1 MATVYKGILTNN
13 GKALIANA
21 TVNNKVN
28 YSHIALGDA
37 NGSVPTPSE
46 TRPALINEKARIALN
61 VVEISSSNANQ
72 IVCEAI
78 IPSNV
83 GGFYIRELG
92 LYAGTTM
99 VVNSNYPPTYKPL
112 ADEGGAREINLKLII
127 NVQNAE
133 VIALYLDDSLIY
145 ATREWV
151 NTNYIRRNEIVD
163 NLTTDA
169 SNKPLSARQGKYL
182 QDFKL
187 DKAWSIPENSDLND
201 FKSEGNYFCDLN
213 LTAEKIKN
221 SPTKLA
227 FTLQV
232 ERTAGYVQRLTTYK
246 DAGTL
251 QYIRSFYVGEWT
263 PWYKT
268 YSELDPQPTVDAIDN
283 LNSNDVKKPLSAN
296 QGRILSVGKF
306 DKSGGTLTGEI
317 NINTGERS
325 AIKTVINPNAS
336 IKENSPN
343 EAACINHAL
352 SFNWYDSDYQIGNV
366 RSNSTS
372 SEGFGITLG
381 NSNLRFLVNANATF
395 NYGALNSI
403 GDVRAPSFSSNKDEA
418 TLVSNSGPYLF
429 INSNRWGGF
438 SPASGY
444 IPLSVDCGGTGNGQG
459 IAPSASKLQVA
470 RKINNV
476 DFDGSKDITIHD
488 STAFYAN
495 GITAVSNEY
504 PAWNAKS
511 GVYQKNENGFS
522 ANVLHFLGSGS
533 ATAVQL
539 LAYYSNGGLY
549 YRSSRDSVGFE
560 KNFDRVVTETGGI
573 APLAT
578 KLLNARKIFGQNFDG
593 TNDVSGN
600 LTADTGMLL
609 ADSYHYID
617 MGRSGLDRMNF
628 NVYGGVFNFINA
640 QNGSIVARLNS
651 NGIDCNAATA
661 SRLQNPRMI
670 NGVNFDG
677 TGDINIASPMRFL
690 GIITSSNVN
699 QALNDGFYL
708 VGEENGFNGLYGY
721 GVLEVRSTGG
731 TVNQTYYAHQK
742 NNNGSVAV
750 RQSWDSGQNF
760 SIWRVLDPVGS
771 VSITGAVSGSASFD
785 NSGNI
790 SINTSLNNFSSYKA
804 ENGYKYLGDGT
815 ILQWGRIDSDAAEKN
830 VTVTF
835 PITFPNGCLNI
846 SMTRLSAYST
856 SATSEAD
863 GDALIVEGTITNY
876 SFVANLQR
884 FNTSTS
890 MLRGAMWF
898 AIGH

>member
-1 MATVYKGILTNN
+1 MANTYKGILTNN

-21 TVNNKVN
+21 TVNNKIN
-28 YSHIALGDA
+28 YSHIAVGDG

-46 TRPALINEKARIALN
+46 TRPTLINEKARIALN
-61 VVEISSSNANQ
+61 VVELNPNNTNQ

-78 IPSNV
+78 IPTNI
-83 GGFYIRELG
+83 GGFYIRELA
-92 LYAGTTM
+92 LYAGNTM
-99 VVNSNYPPTYKPL
+99 VVNASYPPTYKPL
-112 ADEGGAREINLKLII
+112 ADEGGAREIAIKIVLNI
-127 NVQNAE
+127 QNAE

-151 NTNYIRRNEIVD
+151 DTNYIRRNEIVD
-163 NLTTDA
+163 NLTTSSSD
-169 SNKPLSARQGKYL
+169 KPLSGRQGKYL

-187 DKAWSIPENSDLND
+187 DKAWIIPENSDLND

-221 SPTKLA
+221 CPTKLA
-227 FTLQV
+227 FTLKV
-232 ERTAGYVQRLTTYK
+232 DRTAGYVQRLTTYK
-246 DAGTL
+246 DAGML
-251 QYIRSFYVGEWT
+251 QYLRSFYVGEWT

-268 YSELDPQPTVDAIDN
+268 YSELDPQPTVDAIDH

-296 QGRILSVGKF
+296 QGRILNVNKF

-336 IKENSPN
+336 IKENAPN

-366 RSNSTS
+366 RSNSTG
-372 SEGFGITLG
+372 SEGFGITSNNSRLLLLIKSDGSIKTYG
-381 NSNLRFLVNANATF
+381 NIDGNISS
-395 NYGALNSI
+395 AL
-403 GDVRAPSFSSNKDEA
+403 
-418 TLVSNSGPYLF
+418 
-429 INSNRWGGF
+429 
-438 SPASGY
+438 
-444 IPLSVDCGGTGNGQG
+444 
-459 IAPSASKLQVA
+459 KLKTP
-470 RKINNV
+470 RKINNI
-476 DFDGSKDITIHD
+476 DFDGTTDINIQDT
-488 STAFYAN
+488 TAFYAN
-495 GITAVSNEY
+495 GITAASNEY

-522 ANVLHFLGSGS
+522 ANVLHFLGAGS
-533 ATAVQL
+533 ASAIQL

-628 NVYGGVFNFINA
+628 NVYSGVFNFINA

-830 VTVTF
+830 VIVTF

-856 SATSEAD
+856 STTSEAD
-863 GDALIVEGTITNY
+863 GDALVVEGTITNY